1 MPAPAVAEV
10 RLKTGNRAPGT
21 ETDFSFPASLLTPKT
36 EMTVNGT
43 EIPAG

>member
-1 MPAPAVAEV
+1 MPAPAVAKA
-10 RLKTGNRAPGT
+10 RLKTGSRTPGT
-21 ETDFSFPASLLTPKT
+21 GTDFSFPASLLTPET